1 MQQRGLGGKHAQAVH
16 NAAGA
21 RREVGGAIVL
31 EHRLL
36 PLREPAST
44 VDRAVVSERDASVNG
59 MFQGHQIGEQPST
72 GAPLGI
78 VAGGGRLPGDV
89 AAAAV
94 DHGRPVFVLALRGF
108 AEPAVVERFPHEYVR
123 IGAVG
128 KMLRAMRSHGVS
140 DLVMVGAVRRPALRE
155 LRPDFECMRAVVRM
169 GRVFFAGDDA
179 LLSAVVRAI
188 GEHGFRVVA
197 VQDVLADAL
206 APAGVLTRAAPDADD
221 WNDIARAEA
230 VAAALGAADVGQGC
244 VVQQGLV
251 LAVEAIEGTDA
262 MLARAGSLARSGR
275 GGVLVKLVKPGQER
289 RVDLPT
295 IGPRTVANAAAA
307 GLRGIAFSA
316 GAALLADPTRT
327 VADADAAGLFLVGL
341 DAPMVSA
348 KPEETA

>member
-1 MQQRGLGGKHAQAVH
+1 MPLALGVKSAAQSSS
-16 NAAGA
+16 NTGSS
-21 RREVGGAIVL
+21 
-31 EHRLL
+31 LL
-36 PLREPAST
+36 RDPAFT
-44 VDRAVVSERDASVNG
+44 VDRSVISDRDDSVNG
-59 MFQGHQIGEQPST
+59 TFQIHQIGREP
-72 GAPLGI
+72 GAGGPLAI

-94 DHGRPVFVLALRGF
+94 ERGRPVFVLALRGF
-108 AEPAVVERFPHEYVR
+108 AEPAVVERFPHEYFR

-128 KMLRAMRSHGVS
+128 KMLRAMRSRGVA
-140 DLVMVGAVRRPALRE
+140 DLVMVGAVRRPGLRE
-155 LRPDFECMRAVVRM
+155 LRPDFACMRAIVHM
-169 GRVFFAGDDA
+169 GRAFFAGDDA

-188 GEHGFRVVA
+188 GDHGFRVLA

-206 APAGVLTRAAPDADD
+206 APAGVLTRAVPDAGD
-221 WNDIARAEA
+221 WDDIARGQA

-262 MLARAGSLARSGR
+262 MLARAGALARPGR

-289 RVDLPT
+289 RVDLPAV
-295 IGPRTVANAAAA
+295 GPRTVANAAAA

-316 GAALLADPTRT
+316 GAALIADPVRT

-341 DAPMVSA
+341 DAPMVTEN
-348 KPEETA
+348 PEETA